1 MARAANPSIVER
13 RSARRAATERKAVVI
28 SADAAT
34 PLVPGTA
41 TDISRDGVG
50 IRAYA
55 SLPKGAAV
63 DVEIEP
69 RADSETDSLI
79 RVSGYIARCE
89 NVGPHEFELGIHYRV
104 QMPFRAVT
112 PRRSVHRRPLRPTPA
127 AVTQSKETRQRSRL
141 ARWLIVLA
149 AVFLFLLWWP
159 FMESDAKTEHRSDH
173 RLAKNQ
179 EIPAQGK
186 MPVADGEELLS
197 PVRIPRSREYADVGP
212 GTIPDADGGATPG
225 DGLDDLVGM
234 GGPGEFAPF
243 ADDPEGADP
252 GPARRMDNDRYG
264 STPAVFANSGGAG
277 SVIPAANSPSTRGGS
292 DRHSRPR
299 SRGQATPGG
308 LSPGQTNPTPVH
320 LEVDTDAFEMIVY
333 ADGDVL
339 WRFPVGLGK
348 DDSTPTGNFTIYN
361 KIAQP
366 DWYHRGESVPY
377 GHPRNPL
384 GESWMGL
391 ASNGNPLSY
400 GIHPTNEPDSIG
412 TASGAGC
419 IRMSPED
426 AERLF
431 RYCPI
436 GATVRIAS
444 NE

>member
-13 RSARRAATERKAVVI
+13 RSARRAATQRKAVVI

-55 SLPKGAAV
+55 SLPKGVAV

-104 QMPFRAVT
+104 QMPFRVVT
-112 PRRSVHRRPLRPTPA
+112 ALRPVHRRPLRPASA
-127 AVTQSKETRQRSRL
+127 AITQSEETRQRSRL
-141 ARWLIVLA
+141 AHWLLVLA

-159 FMESDAKTEHRSDH
+159 FVESDAKTEHRSDH
-173 RLAKNQ
+173 RLAKHQ
-179 EIPAQGK
+179 EIPEQEA
-186 MPVADGEELLS
+186 MPVTDGEGLRP
-197 PVRIPRSREYADVGP
+197 PVRIPRSREYADLGP
-212 GTIPDADGGATPG
+212 GALPGADGGATLG

-243 ADDPEGADP
+243 ADDPESADP

-277 SVIPAANSPSTRGGS
+277 RVIPAANRPGTGGGS
-292 DRHSRPR
+292 DRNSR
-299 SRGQATPGG
+299 SQVMPGG
-308 LSPGQTNPTPVH
+308 LSPGQTNPTSVH
-320 LEVDTDAFEMIVY
+320 LEVDSDAFEMTVY
-333 ADGDVL
+333 VDGDVL

-348 DDSTPTGNFTIYN
+348 DDSTPTGSFTIYN

-366 DWYHRGESVPY
+366 DWYHRGETVPY
-377 GHPRNPL
+377 GHSRNPL

-391 ASNGNPLSY
+391 AANGNPLSY
-400 GIHPTNEPDSIG
+400 GIHPTNQPDSIG

-419 IRMSPED
+419 VRMNPED

-444 NE
+444 NQ